1 MIDKVGG
8 IVIKDKKVLV
18 VRKKTKENFLEFI
31 IPGGKRE
38 SGETDLET
46 LQREMQEEVN
56 LKIIKTEYLGEYR
69 DIAIFENI
77 PIAMKVY
84 LCEVEENKFLQN
96 RSHFYPLLFIIFIDP
111 TKFFY
116 FILYGYFSLHLTQ
129 IYFHGNGN

>member
-31 IPGGKRE
+31 KRE

-84 LCEVEENKFLQN
+84 LCEVEGEINVQNEIKEFCWIDKNYKEKGIKVGSILEKFVLPQLIK
-96 RSHFYPLLFIIFIDP
+96 RELI
-111 TKFFY
+111 
-116 FILYGYFSLHLTQ
+116 
-129 IYFHGNGN
+129 

>member
-84 LCEVEENKFLQN
+84 LCEVEGEINVQNEIKEFCWIDKNYKAKGIKVGSILEKFVLPQLIK
-96 RSHFYPLLFIIFIDP
+96 RELI
-111 TKFFY
+111 
-116 FILYGYFSLHLTQ
+116 
-129 IYFHGNGN
+129 

>member
-31 IPGGKRE
+31 IPGGKRD

-84 LCEVEENKFLQN
+84 LCEVEGEINVQNEIKEFCWIDKNYKEKGIKVGSILEKFVLPQLIK
-96 RSHFYPLLFIIFIDP
+96 RELI
-111 TKFFY
+111 
-116 FILYGYFSLHLTQ
+116 
-129 IYFHGNGN
+129 

>member
-84 LCEVEENKFLQN
+84 LCEVEGEINVQNEIKEFCWIDKNYKEKGIKVGSILEKFVLPKLIT
-96 RSHFYPLLFIIFIDP
+96 RELI
-111 TKFFY
+111 
-116 FILYGYFSLHLTQ
+116 
-129 IYFHGNGN
+129 

>member
-84 LCEVEENKFLQN
+84 LCEVEGEINVQNEIKEFCWIDKNYKEQGIKVGSILEKFVLPQLIK
-96 RSHFYPLLFIIFIDP
+96 RELI
-111 TKFFY
+111 
-116 FILYGYFSLHLTQ
+116 
-129 IYFHGNGN
+129 

>member
-38 SGETDLET
+38 FEETDLET

-69 DIAIFENI
+69 DIAIFEKI
-77 PIAMKVY
+77 PIVMKVY
-84 LCEVEENKFLQN
+84 LCEVGGEINVQNEIKEFCWIDKSYKEKGIKVGSILGKFVLPQL
-96 RSHFYPLLFIIFIDP
+96 RKRELI
-111 TKFFY
+111 
-116 FILYGYFSLHLTQ
+116 
-129 IYFHGNGN
+129 

>member
-84 LCEVEENKFLQN
+84 LCEVEGEINVQN
-96 RSHFYPLLFIIFIDP
+96 EIKEFCWIDKNYKEKGDLFWRN
-111 TKFFY
+111 
-116 FILYGYFSLHLTQ
+116 LFSP
-129 IYFHGNGN
+129 NS

>member
-69 DIAIFENI
+69 DIAIFEII

-84 LCEVEENKFLQN
+84 LCEVEGEINVQNEIKEFCWIDKNYKEKGIKVGSILEKFVLPQLIK
-96 RSHFYPLLFIIFIDP
+96 RELI
-111 TKFFY
+111 
-116 FILYGYFSLHLTQ
+116 
-129 IYFHGNGN
+129 

>member
-84 LCEVEENKFLQN
+84 LCEVEGEINVQNEIKEFCWIDKNYKEKGIKVGSILEKFV
-96 RSHFYPLLFIIFIDP
+96 
-111 TKFFY
+111 
-116 FILYGYFSLHLTQ
+116 LTQ
-129 IYFHGNGN
+129 LIKRELI

>member
-46 LQREMQEEVN
+46 LQREMQEEFN

-84 LCEVEENKFLQN
+84 LCEVEGEINVQNEIKEFCWIDKNYKEKGIKVGSILEKFVLPQLIK
-96 RSHFYPLLFIIFIDP
+96 RELI
-111 TKFFY
+111 
-116 FILYGYFSLHLTQ
+116 
-129 IYFHGNGN
+129 

>member
-84 LCEVEENKFLQN
+84 LCEVEGEINVQNEIKEFCWIDKNYKEKGIKVGSILEKFVLPQ
-96 RSHFYPLLFIIFIDP
+96 LI
-111 TKFFY
+111 K
-116 FILYGYFSLHLTQ
+116 SLPRQL
-129 IYFHGNGN
+129 

>member
-1 MIDKVGG
+1 MLDNI
-8 IVIKDKKVLV
+8 IKDKKVLV

-84 LCEVEENKFLQN
+84 LCEVEGEINVQNEIKEFCWIDKNYKEKGIKVGSILEKFVLPQLIK
-96 RSHFYPLLFIIFIDP
+96 RELI
-111 TKFFY
+111 
-116 FILYGYFSLHLTQ
+116 
-129 IYFHGNGN
+129 

>member
-84 LCEVEENKFLQN
+84 LCEVEGEINVQNEIKEFCWIDKNYKEKGIKVGSILEKFVLPQLIK
-96 RSHFYPLLFIIFIDP
+96 RELI
-111 TKFFY
+111 
-116 FILYGYFSLHLTQ
+116 
-129 IYFHGNGN
+129 

>member
-84 LCEVEENKFLQN
+84 LCEVEGEINVQNEIKEFCWIDKNYKEKGIKVGSILEKFVLPQLIK
-96 RSHFYPLLFIIFIDP
+96 RDLI
-111 TKFFY
+111 
-116 FILYGYFSLHLTQ
+116 
-129 IYFHGNGN
+129 

>member
-38 SGETDLET
+38 SGETDLDT

-56 LKIIKTEYLGEYR
+56 LKIIKIDYT
-69 DIAIFENI
+69 FI
-77 PIAMKVY
+77 P
-84 LCEVEENKFLQN
+84 
-96 RSHFYPLLFIIFIDP
+96 
-111 TKFFY
+111 
-116 FILYGYFSLHLTQ
+116 FSL
-129 IYFHGNGN
+129 